1 MGLTRTMNK
10 PDFFVSLLRKF
21 VSSQEHA
28 VQGMRQ
34 RLAEADTATAS
45 LLAHTLKG
53 LAGNLGATR
62 LFESADVLENLLGTD
77 STPMR
82 LEQALGA
89 TEKLLQRL
97 VHALKQT
104 PGFAQVQEVRAYEML
119 SAQDK
124 QAAAQI
130 VQEIKTCLLDNNANA
145 LEIWETHND
154 ILRPLF
160 AHWTLIE
167 VAISAFEFETALELM
182 NQEAA

>member
-1 MGLTRTMNK
+1 
-10 PDFFVSLLRKF
+10 
-21 VSSQEHA
+21 
-28 VQGMRQ
+28 
-34 RLAEADTATAS
+34 
-45 LLAHTLKG
+45 
-53 LAGNLGATR
+53 
-62 LFESADVLENLLGTD
+62 
-77 STPMR
+77 
-82 LEQALGA
+82 
-89 TEKLLQRL
+89 
-97 VHALKQT
+97 
-104 PGFAQVQEVRAYEML
+104 ML

-145 LEIWETHND
+145 LEIWETHSD